1 MSLAKQ
7 KEIYTQKYL
16 CWDFPQWSNGS
27 NFLLQMQGLWVPF
40 LIRELRYHM
49 PQGMAKKK
57 RNKKAFVLRS
67 AWHTEQ
73 VPNGNGVLIRWGTGQ
88 SRGGMTC
95 LPKVMALSFFKES
108 KNLVSFF
115 WHRVT
120 PLRHQ
125 SSFFYSGGKRTV
137 CIVGR
142 GSRGETSFSVGLEYF
157 GWRRQDR
164 TKLEGGRTGRLS
176 FLP

>member
-1 MSLAKQ
+1 
-7 KEIYTQKYL
+7 
-16 CWDFPQWSNGS
+16 
-27 NFLLQMQGLWVPF
+27 MQGLWVPF